1 MKDMDE
7 KFLLCVE
14 IGGTN
19 LRYGVVTKDYTLKQF
34 DKIPSKGLSDA
45 RDKGE
50 YLKQLLDPV
59 LEENGGVSNF
69 MCISLSLAS
78 LMNRDRTIC
87 YNSPNIQGFDNLPLK
102 AILENLW
109 GLPVIMERDVNTSLL
124 YDLWKNHMGQEGIVI
139 GVYIGTGLGNAMS
152 IDGKVYKGYTGSS
165 CELGHIPVDGLEK
178 MCGCGKKG
186 CIELRACGKVLAEI
200 AREHYKCQVSDI
212 FVKYGD
218 QPDVLDVVR
227 MCALATATEVTIL
240 DPVCVVLGGGV
251 TQMPG
256 FPMEYFIR
264 NVKENLRTPEPRASL
279 RIVPASPD
287 AEAGVI
293 GAALNAYTA
302 LQ

>member
-7 KFLLCVE
+7 KFFLCVE

-45 RDKGE
+45 RDKGD

-124 YDLWKNHMGQEGIVI
+124 YNLW
-139 GVYIGTGLGNAMS
+139 
-152 IDGKVYKGYTGSS
+152 
-165 CELGHIPVDGLEK
+165 
-178 MCGCGKKG
+178 
-186 CIELRACGKVLAEI
+186 
-200 AREHYKCQVSDI
+200 
-212 FVKYGD
+212 
-218 QPDVLDVVR
+218 
-227 MCALATATEVTIL
+227 
-240 DPVCVVLGGGV
+240 
-251 TQMPG
+251 
-256 FPMEYFIR
+256 
-264 NVKENLRTPEPRASL
+264 
-279 RIVPASPD
+279 
-287 AEAGVI
+287 
-293 GAALNAYTA
+293 
-302 LQ
+302 

>member
-7 KFLLCVE
+7 KFFLCVE

-34 DKIPSKGLSDA
+34 DKIPSQGLSDA

-124 YDLWKNHMGQEGIVI
+124 YDLWKTHMGQEGIVI

-178 MCGCGKKG
+178 MSGCGKKG

-251 TQMPG
+251 SQMPG

>member
-7 KFLLCVE
+7 KFFLCVE

-34 DKIPSKGLSDA
+34 DKIPSQGLSDA

-78 LMNRDRTIC
+78 LMNRGKIC

-240 DPVCVVLGGGV
+240 DPVCVVLGGGL

>member
-1 MKDMDE
+1 
-7 KFLLCVE
+7 
-14 IGGTN
+14 
-19 LRYGVVTKDYTLKQF
+19 
-34 DKIPSKGLSDA
+34 
-45 RDKGE
+45 
-50 YLKQLLDPV
+50 
-59 LEENGGVSNF
+59 

-200 AREHYKCQVSDI
+200 AREHYKCQVSDT